1 MKNCESGQYT
11 IPNLKNAFLM
21 LEQMRIAGRAQR
33 LSEISEILDIPTT
46 TAMRI
51 LKTLEEFDAVRK
63 EGGKYK
69 IGDYISNF
77 ADSVRARS
85 TIGERINNYL
95 VGLTRKSGET
105 SHMCVPAGNSGF
117 VLRECSTWQS
127 LRSISVEGTFIDLS
141 CSSAGKIF
149 LADSLKNNPDFL
161 RGYKP
166 SVRTPKSIRSVSAL
180 KKELQKVVRED
191 WALDREEYNIGVIC
205 LSVPIRD
212 CGGMLIG
219 ALGITAPSVRM
230 GGSKIGEFLKMLRE
244 VSRDFEKANG
254 AYLNSLRSKKLF

>member
-1 MKNCESGQYT
+1 M
-11 IPNLKNAFLM
+11 
-21 LEQMRIAGRAQR
+21 
-33 LSEISEILDIPTT
+33 DIPTT

-69 IGDYISNF
+69 IGDFISNF
-77 ADSVRARS
+77 AYSVRARS

-149 LADSLKNNPDFL
+149 LADSLKNNPDFFKRL
-161 RGYKP
+161 QA
-166 SVRTPKSIRSVSAL
+166 VRQDA
-180 KKELQKVVRED
+180 QKHTERF
-191 WALDREEYNIGVIC
+191 G
-205 LSVPIRD
+205 
-212 CGGMLIG
+212 
-219 ALGITAPSVRM
+219 
-230 GGSKIGEFLKMLRE
+230 
-244 VSRDFEKANG
+244 FEKRASKSCPRRLG
-254 AYLNSLRSKKLF
+254 AGQGGI